1 MMQEIAKLYAV
12 KPVLGKNKTAFLKDL
27 GFVKEGT
34 QWVKYGTKQE
44 LQELWDEID
53 VYKDIG
59 GKWVT
64 KEFPKKDGY
73 SDAYYNKKYPVK
85 NHYWNKYRV
94 DFRFFNDA
102 EIDFYL
108 EVERVEDAAVAAQE
122 GRRMPKIKFE
132 VITTKVDTFVV
143 DGYSDNE
150 VFDLQEDEHVQSLWL
165 SDYNRGSYNQFEI
178 RSSNHQQ
185 INFIEVVVD
194 EEE

>member
-1 MMQEIAKLYAV
+1 
-12 KPVLGKNKTAFLKDL
+12 
-27 GFVKEGT
+27 
-34 QWVKYGTKQE
+34 
-44 LQELWDEID
+44 
-53 VYKDIG
+53 
-59 GKWVT
+59 
-64 KEFPKKDGY
+64 
-73 SDAYYNKKYPVK
+73 
-85 NHYWNKYRV
+85 
-94 DFRFFNDA
+94 
-102 EIDFYL
+102 
-108 EVERVEDAAVAAQE
+108 
-122 GRRMPKIKFE
+122 MPKIKFE